1 MVESLARGIQNDH
14 KTGAHQRFSA
24 ISRRLLLLL
33 AGINA
38 PSAIACTILPLLNP
52 APSGFISDARPAIKW
67 RAAVPVAAGAAVVVP
82 AAQYRVMLESREPE
96 GRVLHTEDTLTANTE
111 LIPALPL
118 AETRAAVKVLVA
130 VDCPDLAPRDLAVQ
144 AAAFHIDVRP
154 ACGRAGQLMFDRAS
168 RRLSWQ
174 GGAPRYEV
182 RLFDAT
188 GARLLDTA
196 TVAAPV
202 LTVNAQIETGA
213 LAAVRPQCG
222 GTFGEFD
229 FVVLR

>member
-1 MVESLARGIQNDH
+1 MLVR
-14 KTGAHQRFSA
+14 KYT
-24 ISRRLLLLL
+24 
-33 AGINA
+33 
-38 PSAIACTILPLLNP
+38 PLLDPPSSAP
-52 APSGFISDARPAIKW
+52 AALNEARPTIKW
-67 RAAVPVAAGAAVVVP
+67 RALGP
-82 AAQYRVMLESREPE
+82 AAANAPAVQYRVMLESREPE
-96 GRVLHTEDTLTANTE
+96 GRVLHSEDTLTTNTE
-111 LIPALPL
+111 LIPALAL

-130 VDCPDLAPRDLAVQ
+130 ANCPDLAPRDLAVQ

-154 ACGRAGQLMFDRAS
+154 ACGRARQLMFDRAS

-174 GGAPRYEV
+174 GSAPRYEV

-188 GARLLDTA
+188 GARLLGTA

-222 GTFGEFD
+222 GTFGVFD